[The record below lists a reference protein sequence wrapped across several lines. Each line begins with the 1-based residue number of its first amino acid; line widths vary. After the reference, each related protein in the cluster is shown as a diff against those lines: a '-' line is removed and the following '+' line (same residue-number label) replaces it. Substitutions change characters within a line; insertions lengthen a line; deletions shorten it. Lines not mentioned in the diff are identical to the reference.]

1 MEINIKEAQTKIVK
15 SNLLLQQLLLLKD
28 RKNELKGWQITYYQ
42 KIKKLLHKI
51 RFQERKATGDELNK
65 IEKLIGVIGHEI

>member
-1 MEINIKEAQTKIVK
+1 MEINTKENQAKIVK

-51 RFQERKATGDELNK
+51 IFQKRKATGSELNEIK
-65 IEKLIGVIGHEI
+65 KLIETINGI